1 MASPPFAGP
10 GSGGEG
16 GHLQLLRADE
26 PAAVTSV
33 GQPATPAEYFAD
45 LRLVCSLINGA
56 WPHSRNLIAGPGT
69 AQCLDQY
76 IASTSGSAIRRHALF
91 DAPPLDAR
99 PAAALITAAAR
110 ILDGDSLRDLGE
122 LLAPSQDGATRK
134 TPRGRWIRRYHRA
147 GHDYS
152 NGFRDALEP
161 LISSFQRADRRSRGR
176 RAPCACRKPMPPG
189 DIRG

>member
-76 IASTSGSAIRRHALF
+76 IASTPSPTPRRWTRGRPPPSSPPPPASSTATACETSASSWRPPRTAPPGKPPEAGGSAATT
-91 DAPPLDAR
+91 APGTTTP
-99 PAAALITAAAR
+99 T
-110 ILDGDSLRDLGE
+110 GSV
-122 LLAPSQDGATRK
+122 TR
-134 TPRGRWIRRYHRA
+134 
-147 GHDYS
+147 
-152 NGFRDALEP
+152 
-161 LISSFQRADRRSRGR
+161 SS
-176 RAPCACRKPMPPG
+176 P
-189 DIRG
+189 